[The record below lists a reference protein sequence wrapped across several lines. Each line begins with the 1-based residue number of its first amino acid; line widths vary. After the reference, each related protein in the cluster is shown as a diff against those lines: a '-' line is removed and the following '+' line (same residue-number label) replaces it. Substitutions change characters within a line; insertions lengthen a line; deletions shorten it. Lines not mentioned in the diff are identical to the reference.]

1 MKTLTPVQFD
11 TIMLLARLVVGPTIF
26 WHGYNKLFRGG
37 KIPGTAGWFDSMGM
51 KPNGKIH
58 AYVAALTEM
67 GTGVLML
74 LGLLTPLAAAGIVGL
89 MVVAGWTTHRT
100 AFLITKGGFEYVLVL
115 GTLAAMIGALGPGRW
130 SLDHAFHLCKYL
142 QPDWRGLAISLGLGL
157 GAGILTLALCY
168 RPPAPTQ
175 D

>member
-26 WHGYNKLFRGG
+26 WHGYNKMFRGG

>member
-26 WHGYNKLFRGG
+26 WHGYNKMFRGG

-67 GTGVLML
+67 GTGVLLL
-74 LGLLTPLAAAGIVGL
+74 LGLLTPLAAAGVVGL

-115 GTLAAMIGALGPGRW
+115 GTLAAIIGALGPGKW
-130 SLDHAFHLCKYL
+130 SLDHAFNLCKYL

-168 RPPAPTQ
+168 RPPAPTES
-175 D
+175 

>member
-26 WHGYNKLFRGG
+26 WHGYNKMFRGG

-115 GTLAAMIGALGPGRW
+115 GALAAMIGALGPGRW

>member
-26 WHGYNKLFRGG
+26 WHGYNKMFRGG

-100 AFLITKGGFEYVLVL
+100 AFLITKGGFEYVL
-115 GTLAAMIGALGPGRW
+115 
-130 SLDHAFHLCKYL
+130 AFRNHE
-142 QPDWRGLAISLGLGL
+142 PSA
-157 GAGILTLALCY
+157 
-168 RPPAPTQ
+168 
-175 D
+175 

>member
-26 WHGYNKLFRGG
+26 WHGYNKMFRGG

-142 QPDWRGLAISLGLGL
+142 QPDWCGLAISLGLGL

>member
-26 WHGYNKLFRGG
+26 WHGYNKMFRGG

-89 MVVAGWTTHRT
+89 KVVAGWTTHRT

>member
-1 MKTLTPVQFD
+1 MKTLTPDQFN

-26 WHGYNKLFRGG
+26 WHGYNKMFRGG

-51 KPNGKIH
+51 KPNGTIH
-58 AYVAALTEM
+58 AYVASLTEM

-74 LGLLTPLAAAGIVGL
+74 LGLLTPFAAAGIVGL
-89 MVVAGWTTHRT
+89 MVVAGWTTHRG
-100 AFLITKGGFEYVLVL
+100 AFLITKNGIEYVLIL
-115 GTLAAMIGALGPGRW
+115 GTLSAVIGALGPGKW
-130 SLDHAFHLCKYL
+130 SLDRALHLSKYL

-168 RPPAPTQ
+168 RPPAPT
-175 D
+175 DS

>member
-26 WHGYNKLFRGG
+26 WHGYNKMFRGG
-37 KIPGTAGWFDSMGM
+37 KIAGTAGWFDSMGM
-51 KPNGKIH
+51 KPNGKLH

-100 AFLITKGGFEYVLVL
+100 AFLITKGGCEYVLVL
-115 GTLAAMIGALGPGRW
+115 GTLAAVIGALGPGKW
-130 SLDHAFHLCKYL
+130 SLDHALNLSKHL

-168 RPPAPTQ
+168 RPPAPTES
-175 D
+175 

>member
-26 WHGYNKLFRGG
+26 WHGYNKMFRGG
-37 KIPGTAGWFDSMGM
+37 KIAGTAGWFDSMGM

-74 LGLLTPLAAAGIVGL
+74 LGLLTPLAAAGVVGL

-115 GTLAAMIGALGPGRW
+115 GTLAAMIGALGPGKW
-130 SLDHAFHLCKYL
+130 SLDHALHLCKYL

-168 RPPAPTQ
+168 RPPAPTES
-175 D
+175 